1 MSYEQKLTQLGLALP
16 APPKPVANYVPV
28 VRVGDLLFLSG
39 VLPSRDGQLIMT
51 GKLGQNLSI
60 EQGMEAARVAVLNG
74 LSIIRQEAGSLD
86 RVKRIVKMVGHI
98 ASAPGFTDQPQ
109 VLNGASD
116 LLVSLF
122 GDAGRH
128 ARVAVGAAE
137 LPRQAPVEIELIV
150 ELVSS
155 PRRLRP
161 RVIVGFIGTHIFIY
175 SLVAPVQ
182 ISLLPL
188 LATDHLNRRIPLGIM
203 Q

>member
-1 MSYEQKLTQLGLALP
+1 MSYERELKQLGLELP

-51 GKLGQNLSI
+51 GKLGQDLSI
-60 EQGMEAARVAVLNG
+60 QQGMEAARVSVLNG

-86 RVKRIVKMVGHI
+86 QVKRIVKMVGHI

-116 LLVSLF
+116 LLVSVF
-122 GDAGRH
+122 GEAGRH

-150 ELVSS
+150 
-155 PRRLRP
+155 
-161 RVIVGFIGTHIFIY
+161 
-175 SLVAPVQ
+175 Q
-182 ISLLPL
+182 ILS
-188 LATDHLNRRIPLGIM
+188 
-203 Q
+203 

>member
-1 MSYEQKLTQLGLALP
+1 MSYEAKLKELGLTLP
-16 APPKPVANYVPV
+16 DPPKPVANYVPV

-51 GKLGQNLSI
+51 GKLGQELTI
-60 EQGMEAARVAVLNG
+60 EQGKEASRVAVLNG
-74 LSIIRQEAGSLD
+74 LSIIRHAAGSLD
-86 RVKRIVKMVGHI
+86 RVKQIVKMVGHI

-116 LLVSLF
+116 LLVSIF

-150 ELVSS
+150 
-155 PRRLRP
+155 
-161 RVIVGFIGTHIFIY
+161 
-175 SLVAPVQ
+175 Q
-182 ISLLPL
+182 LLS
-188 LATDHLNRRIPLGIM
+188 
-203 Q
+203 